1 MIERIV
7 VFLGCNINPLRSV
20 HRHFGDFVAVV
31 CSKEKE
37 FKCGELPMSKKF
49 FCSLGGEGEKKS
61 DSLEFMSIAIHDGSN
76 YWLDLVMKA
85 Y

>member
-1 MIERIV
+1 MILLLLCV
-7 VFLGCNINPLRSV
+7 VKRKSLNAESFPCQRNFFV
-20 HRHFGDFVAVV
+20 HW
-31 CSKEKE
+31 
-37 FKCGELPMSKKF
+37 
-49 FCSLGGEGEKKS
+49 GGEGEKKS